1 MYAVIRRYNI
11 HPGTSDVVLERV
23 NNDFAGKISQIP
35 GFLSYYVV
43 DPKDNTI
50 VSVSVFDSKE
60 SADESTRVATEWV
73 RANLHHQIR
82 TAPVITAGE
91 VAVTSEPQMS

>member
-11 HPGTSDVVLERV
+11 HPGSSEHVLQKV
-23 NNDFAGKISQIP
+23 NAEFVGKISQLP
-35 GFLSYYVV
+35 GFVSYHVI
-43 DPKDNTI
+43 DAKDNTI

-60 SADESTRVATEWV
+60 SADESTRLATEWV

-82 TAPVITAGE
+82 TAPVITAGD
-91 VAVTSEPQMS
+91 VAVANIPQMS